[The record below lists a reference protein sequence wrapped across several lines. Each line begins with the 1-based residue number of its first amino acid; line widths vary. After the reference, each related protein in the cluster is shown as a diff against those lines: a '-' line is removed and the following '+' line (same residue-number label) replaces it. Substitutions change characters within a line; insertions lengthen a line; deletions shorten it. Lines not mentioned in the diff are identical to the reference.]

1 MMKHL
6 KKLTFLTTASLLIF
20 LTVTDKAENR
30 CPLPSAHIST
40 EENEP
45 EYPIQPFAD
54 DDDNKEK
61 EAVLR

>member
-1 MMKHL
+1 MKHF
-6 KKLTFLTTASLLIF
+6 KKLSFLTTASLLIF
-20 LTVTDKAENR
+20 LTVTGKTENR
-30 CPLPSAHIST
+30 YLLPSVHIST

-61 EAVLR
+61 EDISR